1 MKRRRTA
8 IRLLL
13 ILVLA
18 TQLTVFT
25 PTTNARGFTT
35 SKCTGTLTLT
45 AGALTIVKA
54 ISFLVLGSPTTFS
67 VSYTAVI
74 QGITYSATASGTC
87 VPN

>member
-8 IRLLL
+8 IRSVL

-25 PTTNARGFTT
+25 PTTNAGFTT
-35 SKCTGTLTLT
+35 SKCTGTLTAT
-45 AGALTIVKA
+45 AGTLTIVKA
-54 ISFLVLGSPTTFS
+54 ISFIVFGSLTSFS
-67 VSYTAVI
+67 LSYSAVI
-74 QGITYSATASGTC
+74 QGITYSVSANGTC